1 MLAIR
6 EAVPGDA
13 ALVLRMIKELADYE
27 RAADEVVADEAD
39 IDAMLFG
46 DGPRAFCDIAEW
58 NGEPAGIA
66 LWFHNFSTW
75 RGRHGIYL
83 EDLFV
88 PPSMRGHGV
97 GKALLANLA
106 KRCVAQ
112 GLDRMDW
119 QVLDW
124 NTPAIAVYERIGA
137 RPTDGWLSYRLSG
150 EALKAFAAE
159 AG

>member
-1 MLAIR
+1 MLSIR
-6 EAVPGDA
+6 EARPGDA
-13 ALVLRMIKELADYE
+13 ALVLGMIRELAEYE
-27 RAADEVVADEAD
+27 RAAEEVVAGEAD

-46 DGPRAFCDIAEW
+46 DGPRAFCDIAFW
-58 NGEPAGIA
+58 HGEPAGIA

-83 EDLFV
+83 EDLYV
-88 PPSMRGHGV
+88 RPALRGHGI
-97 GKALLANLA
+97 GKALLGHLA
-106 KRCVAQ
+106 RRCVAE

-124 NTPAIAVYERIGA
+124 NAPAIAVYQRIGA
-137 RPTDGWLSYRLSG
+137 RPTDNWLGYRLSG
-150 EALKAFAAE
+150 EALKAFAGG